1 MTVIAHQ
8 QPSFIATV
16 AHELRGPLTA
26 IETASELL
34 DRDFDLLETDQV
46 RQMVSGIHRRTLW
59 MRGLLENLLTSA
71 AVREGRFRV
80 HPRPLDVVDIIREV
94 ETIIGPLLAR
104 RGQSVIVRPLARCPL
119 VEADDHRISQVLLN
133 LLSNANKYA
142 DAGTEIE
149 IGVSLNQGAV
159 RVSVSDRGPGLPRD
173 TLGTAFRAYDRAG
186 RTGGEGLG
194 IGLWVVRSIVRAHGG
209 RVGAFNREGGGATF
223 WFELRP
229 MVGRPATQP
238 VDETELSAEA
248 GRMSAV

>member
-1 MTVIAHQ
+1 
-8 QPSFIATV
+8 
-16 AHELRGPLTA
+16 
-26 IETASELL
+26 
-34 DRDFDLLETDQV
+34 
-46 RQMVSGIHRRTLW
+46 
-59 MRGLLENLLTSA
+59 
-71 AVREGRFRV
+71 
-80 HPRPLDVVDIIREV
+80 
-94 ETIIGPLLAR
+94 
-104 RGQSVIVRPLARCPL
+104 
-119 VEADDHRISQVLLN
+119 VLLN

-149 IGVSLNQGAV
+149 IGVSLNRGAV

-173 TLGTAFRAYDRAG
+173 ALGTAFRAYDRAG

-229 MVGRPATQP
+229 MMGRPATQP